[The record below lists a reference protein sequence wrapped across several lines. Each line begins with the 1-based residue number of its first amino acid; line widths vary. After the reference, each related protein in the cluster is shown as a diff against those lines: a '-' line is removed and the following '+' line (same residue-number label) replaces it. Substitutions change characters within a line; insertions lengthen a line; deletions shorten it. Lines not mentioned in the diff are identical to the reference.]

1 MKASAATAAHT
12 FKDEIIPIKSQV
24 SNHTGV
30 VVLMKRSVALQKR
43 LPTIG
48 LFWTFVVVGVP
59 PAIMGI
65 GLAVA
70 VKVVGLQIEIDD
82 IDLFEIREDI
92 WSFGITT
99 LDH

>member
-1 MKASAATAAHT
+1 
-12 FKDEIIPIKSQV
+12 
-24 SNHTGV
+24 
-30 VVLMKRSVALQKR
+30 MKRSIALQNI
-43 LPTIG
+43 LPTVG
-48 LFWTFVVVGVP
+48 VFRTFVVIGVP

-70 VKVVGLQIEIDD
+70 IPVAVKAVGLQIDD

-99 LDH
+99 LYH